1 MSLCN
6 SELPLIALLWSILG
20 LGVNQA
26 AACMCQCAEG
36 SYRRFTW
43 EVPESCFSS
52 SIPRHG
58 RVGAHLDDICVV
70 QELSTVTSYT
80 FLFPTRLCYYSHT
93 AGSSPSPKVQFRVFI
108 FGQANAGPSGHPID
122 HWHARRKL
130 VLYCTLSAKWMSSQK
145 HTFCRVCVIQRAAQV
160 C

>member
-1 MSLCN
+1 MEYLRPRRQSSCSLYVSVCGG
-6 SELPLIALLWSILG
+6 ILQEVHMG
-20 LGVNQA
+20 SSGVVFQF
-26 AACMCQCAEG
+26 QHPT
-36 SYRRFTW
+36 SR
-43 EVPESCFSS
+43 S
-52 SIPRHG
+52 G
-58 RVGAHLDDICVV
+58 RLDDICVV

-93 AGSSPSPKVQFRVFI
+93 AGSSPSPEVQFRVFI

-122 HWHARRKL
+122 YWHARRKL
-130 VLYCTLSAKWMSSQK
+130 VLCCTLSAKWMSSQK